1 MAVEKAARERPSWPE
16 SYMFSALWAACRS
29 TCLHL
34 QTGAVIV
41 KDKRIIASGYNGA
54 PPGIK
59 NCLEVGC
66 RKDREHVDFDDK
78 GKGVCRGI
86 HAEINAMSQISRENL
101 KGTTLYSLYY
111 PCSGCAK
118 SIVGNGIDE
127 VFYSKVYKEPDSL
140 TKEVFTEAGV
150 EISLLELDTE
160 KCFEM
165 IRGIYQPKR

>member
-1 MAVEKAARERPSWPE
+1 MTGEKEARERPPWLD
-16 SYMFSALWAACRS
+16 SYMFSAVWAACRS
-29 TCLHL
+29 SCPHL
-34 QTGAVIV
+34 KTGAVIV

-140 TKEVFTEAGV
+140 TKEVFTEAKV
-150 EISLLELDTE
+150 KISRLEIDIE